1 MFTASLPPLQKL
13 WAELGVE
20 SPQQLAAKVRE
31 RLGSSSTNDTEDI
44 GDATDDDDDKSVLGT
59 LPINQASQDTR
70 STSSPS
76 SMGSDPMISQ
86 PNVKLKKLQVW
97 NSYGDFCYNPLP
109 LEITPVHTEVEEA
122 GGKTCKSIISP
133 RKSDNSG
140 RVSPVKIKISKTKS
154 VARKEKTK
162 KARRSRAITAGSDQ
176 SGESSEDEGGP
187 VFQTGYPSEYIIPA
201 SSGGSSDDEGEPI
214 AKPSLHCPA
223 ASGERSRRTVSKASC
238 PPEPETAC
246 SSDDS
251 SDSASSTPAK
261 PEYSV
266 SVELRYS
273 DADSDAGA
281 EILEDIPS
289 DADSPEP
296 DHGPSSK
303 ASSIHE
309 PDNSELFRN
318 SLSLENGLVSKAS
331 SIHDPDDCV
340 SMRGN
345 LSSDRGSGSKASSM
359 HVPGTASDLL
369 GGSPFGEGCPGA
381 GTTATYESRN
391 ILSVGGSQNIQYC
404 PSSRT
409 SSVHEPV
416 SLISF
421 SGSFTTTREP
431 SPESNSSHELGYP
444 VRSTACADRD
454 NARVRDAQEKDSSAS
469 LQSLLIRPENT
480 RSSTD
485 IQHSTQASLSHNKA
499 SILSL
504 TFEVP
509 YHLEF

>member
-1 MFTASLPPLQKL
+1 
-13 WAELGVE
+13 
-20 SPQQLAAKVRE
+20 
-31 RLGSSSTNDTEDI
+31 
-44 GDATDDDDDKSVLGT
+44 
-59 LPINQASQDTR
+59 
-70 STSSPS
+70 
-76 SMGSDPMISQ
+76 
-86 PNVKLKKLQVW
+86 
-97 NSYGDFCYNPLP
+97 
-109 LEITPVHTEVEEA
+109 
-122 GGKTCKSIISP
+122 
-133 RKSDNSG
+133 
-140 RVSPVKIKISKTKS
+140 
-154 VARKEKTK
+154 
-162 KARRSRAITAGSDQ
+162 
-176 SGESSEDEGGP
+176 
-187 VFQTGYPSEYIIPA
+187 
-201 SSGGSSDDEGEPI
+201 
-214 AKPSLHCPA
+214 
-223 ASGERSRRTVSKASC
+223 
-238 PPEPETAC
+238 
-246 SSDDS
+246 
-251 SDSASSTPAK
+251 
-261 PEYSV
+261 
-266 SVELRYS
+266 
-273 DADSDAGA
+273 
-281 EILEDIPS
+281 
-289 DADSPEP
+289 
-296 DHGPSSK
+296 
-303 ASSIHE
+303 
-309 PDNSELFRN
+309 
-318 SLSLENGLVSKAS
+318 
-331 SIHDPDDCV
+331 
-340 SMRGN
+340 MRGN

-431 SPESNSSHELGYP
+431 SPESNSRHELGYP

-469 LQSLLIRPENT
+469 LQSLLISPENT